1 MSNELNLQHA
11 SILEDMSKK
20 YWDTIS
26 NETQSMFPNA
36 KLLSDLTVTA
46 VALRRGAEAL
56 RGLEGEE

>member
-1 MSNELNLQHA
+1 MSKELNLQHA

-20 YWDTIS
+20 YWDAIS

>member
-1 MSNELNLQHA
+1 MQHA

-20 YWDTIS
+20 YWDAIS